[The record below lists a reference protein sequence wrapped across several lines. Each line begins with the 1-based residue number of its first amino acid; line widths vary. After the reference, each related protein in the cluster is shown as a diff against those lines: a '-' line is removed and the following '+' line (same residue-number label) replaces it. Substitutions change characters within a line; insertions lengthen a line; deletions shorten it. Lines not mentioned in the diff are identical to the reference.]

1 MSNTSPLQL
10 VNGENLID
18 NLNSS
23 TEIVSNYRELRS
35 SNSCGGG
42 VVVGGVVVGGDN
54 NIAADYQVGEHRTA
68 AAAAARAAYNMVAA
82 MNEDERSS
90 SATNSVRTTTT
101 TTTASSTTD
110 AVNDFRNVS
119 EDSKA
124 GILGFPEDFDHM
136 YASMTDGDAPAS
148 ATSALGVSPLRGNEA
163 RQNDLTEV
171 KHLKELLLLHL
182 DLIQQQSEQI
192 VTKDKLLA
200 ALRQENETLKL
211 RLERMDRRVNLQKHR
226 SETAENSLNTERI
239 NQCSPPNVN
248 IIQSLPSTS
257 EHQKQI
263 QSELTGQ
270 QYNESFKIR
279 LNTSSGIPIV
289 KQEHNNVHET
299 KNDMVNDNTRHDWDS
314 KKKRRSDPT
323 PVGIAGKR
331 KRGASC
337 SSTIINDQCTMVRE
351 SSKSLGGGGGGVG
364 VVVGGDGVKKVEKKI
379 KSLLK
384 RESYLTTED
393 HYYTAVGDTNYS
405 LSMNVDTPQE
415 TSQSLE
421 VPNWRIKVYTS
432 CYTMEGTE
440 NLDDE
445 IFNKRHLKLENDER
459 RRKRWDVQRI
469 REQRHI
475 EKLKQRQERQNHQ
488 ATCYNTNH
496 SGPCSSSTEEETVK
510 TLWPDLDQ
518 IQSLQVD
525 AQLPVNAF
533 GAAVP
538 GFSLSDFILP
548 WQDMIKSKERRH
560 QRVKRSTGRRKSCRR

>member
-200 ALRQENETLKL
+200 ALRQENET
-211 RLERMDRRVNLQKHR
+211 
-226 SETAENSLNTERI
+226 
-239 NQCSPPNVN
+239 VN
-248 IIQSLPSTS
+248 IFLEKMHFFLIFDIFFT
-257 EHQKQI
+257 
-263 QSELTGQ
+263 
-270 QYNESFKIR
+270 
-279 LNTSSGIPIV
+279 PIV
-289 KQEHNNVHET
+289 
-299 KNDMVNDNTRHDWDS
+299 
-314 KKKRRSDPT
+314 
-323 PVGIAGKR
+323 
-331 KRGASC
+331 C
-337 SSTIINDQCTMVRE
+337 
-351 SSKSLGGGGGGVG
+351 
-364 VVVGGDGVKKVEKKI
+364 
-379 KSLLK
+379 
-384 RESYLTTED
+384 
-393 HYYTAVGDTNYS
+393 
-405 LSMNVDTPQE
+405 
-415 TSQSLE
+415 
-421 VPNWRIKVYTS
+421 
-432 CYTMEGTE
+432 
-440 NLDDE
+440 
-445 IFNKRHLKLENDER
+445 
-459 RRKRWDVQRI
+459 
-469 REQRHI
+469 
-475 EKLKQRQERQNHQ
+475 
-488 ATCYNTNH
+488 
-496 SGPCSSSTEEETVK
+496 
-510 TLWPDLDQ
+510 
-518 IQSLQVD
+518 
-525 AQLPVNAF
+525 
-533 GAAVP
+533 
-538 GFSLSDFILP
+538 
-548 WQDMIKSKERRH
+548 
-560 QRVKRSTGRRKSCRR
+560 